1 LVVSSPRTRLLVA
14 MVGSLDFFI
23 QAVSARLHNDMV
35 DAILW
40 SAGTVAVFG
49 VVLIIEKAKNP
60 GGR

>member
-1 LVVSSPRTRLLVA
+1 